1 MRAHRDV
8 EEPVEEEDQ
17 HGRGVVE
24 EYVVPG
30 SSAIISSVRTS
41 IVIMPIIVAIPK
53 SPLEVSREVEIDGN
67 AGLVLLG
74 AAVVARD
81 VLIIQQIKD

>member
-1 MRAHRDV
+1 ML
-8 EEPVEEEDQ
+8 
-17 HGRGVVE
+17 
-24 EYVVPG
+24 
-30 SSAIISSVRTS
+30 
-41 IVIMPIIVAIPK
+41 IIVAIPK

-81 VLIIQQIKD
+81 VLIIQQIKE

>member
-1 MRAHRDV
+1 
-8 EEPVEEEDQ
+8 
-17 HGRGVVE
+17 
-24 EYVVPG
+24 
-30 SSAIISSVRTS
+30 
-41 IVIMPIIVAIPK
+41 MPIIVAIPK

-74 AAVVARD
+74 PAVVARD

>member
-1 MRAHRDV
+1 MITMV
-8 EEPVEEEDQ
+8 
-17 HGRGVVE
+17 
-24 EYVVPG
+24 
-30 SSAIISSVRTS
+30 
-41 IVIMPIIVAIPK
+41 IIVAIPN
-53 SPLEVSREVEIDGN
+53 SPLEISREVEIDGN

>member
-30 SSAIISSVRTS
+30 QSYHQYVRPSPLRRSSLQF
-41 IVIMPIIVAIPK
+41 PK